1 MIEIQLPKILILIN
15 TRLILLQTIFS
26 INLLIIIFCFLR
38 NTEAATYEHFL
49 KSFKPLLFYF
59 P

>member
-1 MIEIQLPKILILIN
+1 MEIRLLKILILIN
-15 TRLILLQTIFS
+15 TRLILLQTISS

-38 NTEAATYEHFL
+38 NAEAATYEHFL